1 MALGLVV
8 AGPGLVVAEPGR
20 VWGWM
25 REWMQGRV
33 QEQGAVRT
41 PRQTGVTGSQW
52 RREETMVVT
61 MYKIPYFRKT
71 TTTHTWWLHFYLI
84 LILFYSLLLY
94 VKSIRSQFKLEFV
107 KDH

>member
-8 AGPGLVVAEPGR
+8 AGPGPGPGQGWVW

-25 REWMQGRV
+25 QEWMQGRG

-41 PRQTGVTGSQW
+41 LRQTGVTGSQW

-71 TTTHTWWLHFYLI
+71 TTHTWLHFYLI
-84 LILFYSLLLY
+84 LKLFYSLLLY
-94 VKSIRSQFKLEFV
+94 VKSI
-107 KDH
+107 